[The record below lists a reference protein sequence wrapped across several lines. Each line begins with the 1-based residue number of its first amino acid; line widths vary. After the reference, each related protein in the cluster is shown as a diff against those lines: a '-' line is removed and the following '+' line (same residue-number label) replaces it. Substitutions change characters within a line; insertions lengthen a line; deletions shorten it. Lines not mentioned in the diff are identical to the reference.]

1 MNITEKPV
9 EQQRSIY
16 RVDSFTVPVAA
27 RDEFL
32 DRLVV
37 IRDFLQSQP
46 GCLFNRIAESAAE
59 NGVVRMMTI
68 VEWHDQR
75 AVQNARANAAAHYE
89 RTGFNPREFM
99 EKLGITPDFGL
110 FRDTAV

>member
-9 EQQRSIY
+9 ERQRSIY

-37 IRDFLQSQP
+37 IRDFLQSQS
-46 GCLFNRIAESAAE
+46 GCLFNRIAETAAE

-68 VEWHDQR
+68 VEWRDQG
-75 AVQNARANAAAHYE
+75 AVQNARANAAAYYE
-89 RTGFNPREFM
+89 RTGFNPQELM
-99 EKLGITPDFGL
+99 DKLGITPDFGL